1 MPPTGW
7 PSSSSIK
14 RLTASEFTRPAN
26 TTQYTAGDSVGAT
39 AGTVHSFANA
49 ALSAR
54 TGTIHMVRLSK
65 SDAGV
70 TTATFRV
77 WFYNASVT
85 AINDNAAWTTLYAD
99 REKVVGYADLTMVSA
114 GGSSA
119 YAQVDA
125 NLEFELP
132 TAANRT
138 LYAVIQATGAYTP
151 ASAET
156 FSLSITVE
164 RK

>member
-7 PSSSSIK
+7 PRASSVK
-14 RLTASEFTRPAN
+14 RLTASEFTRPSN
-26 TTQYTAGDSVGAT
+26 TTQYAAGDSVGAT

-49 ALSAR
+49 ALATR
-54 TGTIHMVRLSK
+54 TGTIHSVRLSK

-70 TTATFRV
+70 TTATFRI

-85 AINDNAAWTTLYAD
+85 AINDNSAWTTLYAD
-99 REKVVGYADLTMVSA
+99 REKVIGYADLTMVA
-114 GGSSA
+114 LGGSSA

-132 TAANRT
+132 SAANRT
-138 LYAVIQATGAYTP
+138 LYAVVQATGTYTP

-156 FSLSITVE
+156 FSLSVTVE
-164 RK
+164 RD